1 MGLKGPKSITPVSPH
16 SKSVRTWRGKKSVV
30 SCPFPNSITMTSWQQ
45 VGNLSV
51 YREVTGKRCLM
62 DFGHYQIFLS
72 GFAAVS
78 ILLTVLTALLLRRK
92 KIIHRAAKS
101 VHSVNACSYRL
112 CGASSELIVAIA
124 DCIGLVQVPAERP
137 YTI

>member
-1 MGLKGPKSITPVSPH
+1 MDIRVDATLRPKSITPVSPH

-92 KIIHRAAKS
+92 KNNRS
-101 VHSVNACSYRL
+101 CSKICAL
-112 CGASSELIVAIA
+112 SECV
-124 DCIGLVQVPAERP
+124 
-137 YTI
+137 